1 MIANTARNI
10 HLSISVLH
18 NYLRHDDGRE
28 NKWFKKA
35 AMILSLNTKINIQK
49 SFWRM
54 KFNVETPGVVFNTAS
69 MVKLRKMYNNIR
81 KYYQFNMIRS
91 FFMIGQHSKAVSG

>member
-1 MIANTARNI
+1 
-10 HLSISVLH
+10 
-18 NYLRHDDGRE
+18 
-28 NKWFKKA
+28 
-35 AMILSLNTKINIQK
+35 MILSLNTKINIQK